1 MRIWLACFGVLF
13 ALVEL
18 YQWVKHLTLPLPVYV
33 LSGAVLAIASN
44 YSKLSDW
51 QEQDAGT
58 DMPLVVSSRHPDN
71 LSQSTPAAQS
81 PRPISFTIRQKQ
93 HSDEQ

>member
-33 LSGAVLAIASN
+33 LSGAFLAIASN
-44 YSKLSDW
+44 YSKLSGW
-51 QEQDAGT
+51 QEQDAGA
-58 DMPLVVSSRHPDN
+58 DMPSVVPSPCH
-71 LSQSTPAAQS
+71 LSQLTPVA
-81 PRPISFTIRQKQ
+81 PRISFTIRQK
-93 HSDEQ
+93 HSSDEQ